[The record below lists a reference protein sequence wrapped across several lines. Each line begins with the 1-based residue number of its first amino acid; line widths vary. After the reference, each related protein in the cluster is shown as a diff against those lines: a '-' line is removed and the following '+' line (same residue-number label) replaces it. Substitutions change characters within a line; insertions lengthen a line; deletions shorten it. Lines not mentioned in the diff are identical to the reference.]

1 MVQKKAD
8 KTCLR
13 ALVTLWHVECRGRT
27 HGECRYEVLT
37 YYQGLLKVQFVC
49 DFDLE
54 NYHNKANILSFCIDH

>member
-1 MVQKKAD
+1 MFESRGNFMD
-8 KTCLR
+8 
-13 ALVTLWHVECRGRT
+13 VECRGRT

-54 NYHNKANILSFCIDH
+54 NYHNKANILSFYIDH